1 MKKQLKQIFLFVFL
15 LLALI
20 ITILT
25 IIAKPAADHVFFSQ
39 FDDDQY
45 PLVIAHAGSKLY
57 PTDTLYA
64 LEQYA
69 NMGVDILEMDIHL
82 TKDEH
87 IILIHDDTVDRTTN
101 GEGDV
106 REMTLAEVKE
116 LDAGYKWTDD
126 EWSTFPFRGQGIT
139 IPTLEEVFNTF
150 PGYPMIVEIKQESP
164 SMGIVLCELL
174 RKHNM
179 QEKVMVPSFSD
190 VAMTEFR
197 EACPE
202 TSTAASTNEVKDFVY
217 RNFAFLAG
225 TISPKYQALQVP
237 ESRDGI
243 PIVTKIL
250 LWAARLQNVE
260 VHIWTI
266 NDPED
271 MQRFIDMG
279 VDGIMTDRTDLLLE
293 VLGRN

>member
-1 MKKQLKQIFLFVFL
+1 MKKPFKRVLFIIFLIAIL
-15 LLALI
+15 LV
-20 ITILT
+20 TILHL
-25 IIAKPAADHVFFSQ
+25 IAKPAPEHAFFNQ
-39 FDDDQY
+39 FDEEQY
-45 PLVIAHAGSKLY
+45 PLVIAHAGSMLY

-69 NMGVDILEMDIHL
+69 SMGVDILEMDVHL
-82 TKDEH
+82 TKDGQ
-87 IILIHDDTVDRTTN
+87 IILIHDDTVNRTTD
-101 GEGDV
+101 GDGDV
-106 REMTLAEVKE
+106 REMTLAEIKE
-116 LDAGYKWTDD
+116 LDAGYNWTDD
-126 EWSTFPFRGQGIT
+126 DGLTYPFRGQGIR
-139 IPTLEEVFNTF
+139 IPTLEEVFIAL

-164 SMGIVLCELL
+164 SMGKELCVLL
-174 RKHNM
+174 REYDM

-190 VAMTEFR
+190 SAMEEFR

-202 TSTAASTNEVKDFVY
+202 TATAASSNEVKDFVY

-225 TISPKYQALQVP
+225 TISPEYFALQVP
-237 ESRDGI
+237 EERDGI

-293 VLGRN
+293 ILGR

>member
-1 MKKQLKQIFLFVFL
+1 MKKYIKRIFISIV
-15 LLALI
+15 LLAVVI
-20 ITILT
+20 ITGLT
-25 IIAKPAADHVFFSQ
+25 IIAKPAPDHIFFSQ
-39 FDDDQY
+39 FDSGQY

-69 NMGVDILEMDIHL
+69 NMGVDILEMDLHL
-82 TKDEH
+82 TQDGH

-101 GEGDV
+101 GSGDV
-106 REMTLAEVKE
+106 REMTLADVQR
-116 LDAGYKWTDD
+116 LDAGYTWTEDD
-126 EWSTFPFRGQGIT
+126 GESFPFRGIGIT
-139 IPTLEEVFNTF
+139 IPTLADVFNTF

-164 SMGIVLCELL
+164 SMGIELCALL
-174 RKHNM
+174 RQYNM

-190 VAMTEFR
+190 VAMEEFR

-202 TSTAASTNEVKDFVY
+202 TATAASTNEVKDFVY
-217 RNFAFLAG
+217 RNFAILAG